1 MADRRLQVFHA
12 VAKYRSFS
20 RAAEVLFMSQPSVT
34 VQIRQL
40 EEAYAARLFD
50 RKHGSIE
57 LTAIGELVFDYAER
71 ILALSG
77 ELETRLGEMTGE
89 IRGTLRLAASSA
101 LAGHVLPGL
110 LAEFNAAYPQVR
122 ICLSVLD
129 FEQVIAGLDEQQIDA
144 GLTEALPAGDALKA
158 DVCGEDQLV
167 VVCTPD
173 IALAKMRSI
182 SPQVLVEYEYLAREP
197 GSGTRRVFDDY
208 LRAQNI
214 APETLKIQMEL
225 GSSEALKGMAL
236 TGLGFAILP
245 RLAVDREIHKKML
258 AGVPLKPALKRP
270 IYLVY
275 PNNRFRSRLSQT
287 FTDFARRRLREE
299 FA

>member
-12 VAKYRSFS
+12 VAKYRSFR
-20 RAAEVLFMSQPSVT
+20 RAADILFMSQPAVT

-71 ILALSG
+71 ILALST

-89 IRGTLRLAASSA
+89 IRGNLRLAASSA
-101 LAGHVLPGL
+101 LASHILPGL

-122 ICLSVLD
+122 VCLSVLD
-129 FEQVIAGLDEQQIDA
+129 FQQVISGLDEQQLDA
-144 GLTEALPAGDALKA
+144 GLTEAPPAGDTLQA

-173 IALAKMRSI
+173 IPLAKMRSI

-208 LRAQNI
+208 LRTQHI

-245 RLAVDREIHKKML
+245 RGAVDREIHKKML
-258 AGVPLKPALKRP
+258 AGVPLKPPLKRP

-299 FA
+299 CA